1 VTESAPRAAAPSGPW
16 RFYSDNP
23 RLVDRFEFL
32 LIITIAAVVTL
43 ALVGVG
49 IDSDDI
55 VARIGAGLVTVFVGV
70 TLLLSLR
77 ASGVSNRFRL
87 IADVLVGLGL
97 LGTIGALLLGVGD
110 PAGAS
115 GLQPPL
121 VWVLLSVVAPVVVT
135 RRVLQHRKTTVQTLM
150 GAVAGYLLIAV
161 AFALIYLWMDQNVDD
176 PFFGTQQPSTS
187 FMYFSL
193 VTVTT
198 TGYGDLAAVAPPSRL
213 FATMEAVVGQVYL
226 VTFVA
231 MVVGR
236 LVEQQ
241 ARPSG
246 TEPRAA
252 AEDAA
257 AIQDESARGG
267 RP

>member
-1 VTESAPRAAAPSGPW
+1 MTEPSPATAPQASW
-16 RFYSDNP
+16 RIFSDNP
-23 RLVDRFEFL
+23 RIVDRFEFL
-32 LIITIAAVVTL
+32 LVITIAAVVTL

-49 IDSDDI
+49 INSDEL
-55 VARIGAGLVTVFVGV
+55 VARVGAGLVTVFVGV

-77 ASGVSNRFRL
+77 ASGVSTRFRA

-97 LGTIGALLLGVGD
+97 LGTIGALVLGIGD

-121 VWVLLSVVAPVVVT
+121 LWVLLSVVAPVVVT

-161 AFALIYLWMDQNVDD
+161 AFALIYLWADQNVGE
-176 PFFGTQQPSTS
+176 PFFGTPEPSTS

-198 TGYGDLAAVAPPSRL
+198 TGYGDLTAAAPPSRL
-213 FATMEAVVGQVYL
+213 VATIEAVIGQVYL

-241 ARPSG
+241 AASRR
-246 TEPRAA
+246 E
-252 AEDAA
+252 
-257 AIQDESARGG
+257 
-267 RP
+267 